1 MVTEISVRNFL
12 DKQRYNM
19 LKVRVNCFTN
29 FYIEGTHIQYVQSS
43 FNSNKKML
51 PKIVGKK

>member
-43 FNSNKKML
+43 FNSNKKN
-51 PKIVGKK
+51 VT